1 MIDPF
6 SSYLLSKRRNKK
18 MSKLKSILM
27 EAEEQL
33 RNEYY
38 EEHPN
43 ATSKELDDNVTYDMV
58 YERALDNINA
68 IGDYKADLI
77 MGK

>member
-1 MIDPF
+1 
-6 SSYLLSKRRNKK
+6 
-18 MSKLKSILM
+18 MSKFKDILI

-33 RNEYY
+33 RDEYY
-38 EEHPN
+38 EKHPN
-43 ATSKELDDNVTYDMV
+43 ATHDNITYDMV
-58 YERALDNINA
+58 YERAQDNINA

>member
-1 MIDPF
+1 MKI
-6 SSYLLSKRRNKK
+6 RRTK
-18 MSKLKSILM
+18 MSKFKDILI

-33 RNEYY
+33 RDEYY

-43 ATSKELDDNVTYDMV
+43 ATPKELDDNVTYDMV
-58 YERALDNINA
+58 YERAQDNINA